1 MRRLTLALQLI
12 PSDEAE
18 DSMRCVSLIEGRIG
32 FAGGV

>member
-12 PSDEAE
+12 PSDQAQ
-18 DSMRCVSLIEGRIG
+18 DSMRGVRLIEGIG